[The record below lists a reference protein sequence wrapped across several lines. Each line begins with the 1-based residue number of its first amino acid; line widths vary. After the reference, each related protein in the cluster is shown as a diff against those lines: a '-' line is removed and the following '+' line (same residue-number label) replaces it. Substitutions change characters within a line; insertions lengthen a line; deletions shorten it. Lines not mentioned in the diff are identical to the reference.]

1 MYRWLEILTMIEN
14 KKFIVNDTDWAQTI
28 EKGVED
34 YTDMLFE
41 AVWEGS
47 DDVVPETLS
56 GEPFCGCSQC
66 FWRETLFY
74 LVPHLLE
81 GYENGKIELED

>member
-1 MYRWLEILTMIEN
+1 MSKSFN
-14 KKFIVNDTDWAQTI
+14 VNDQEWAHDL

-41 AVWEGS
+41 AVWDANDAEI
-47 DDVVPETLS
+47 VETLS
-56 GEPFCGCSQC
+56 GEPFCGCSPC

-74 LVPHLLE
+74 IVPKIIE

>member
-1 MYRWLEILTMIEN
+1 MSKGFNVI
-14 KKFIVNDTDWAQTI
+14 DQDWSHDL

-47 DDVVPETLS
+47 EDEVPETLS
-56 GEPFCGCSQC
+56 GEPFCGCSTC
-66 FWRETLFY
+66 FWREALFF
-74 LVPHLLE
+74 LVPRLLR
-81 GYENGKIELED
+81 GYEEGKIELED

>member
-1 MYRWLEILTMIEN
+1 MSKN
-14 KKFIVNDTDWAQTI
+14 FSVNDEAWAHEL

-47 DDVVPETLS
+47 EEAVPETLS
-56 GEPFCGCSQC
+56 GELFCGCSQC
-66 FWRETLFY
+66 FWREALFY
-74 LVPHLLE
+74 LVPRLLE
-81 GYENGKIELED
+81 GYNEGKVELLED

>member
-1 MYRWLEILTMIEN
+1 MSD
-14 KKFIVNDTDWAQTI
+14 KFVVNDQAWAHNL

-47 DDVVPETLS
+47 DETVSETLS
-56 GEPFCGCSQC
+56 GEIFCGCSAC
-66 FWRETLFY
+66 FWREALFF
-74 LVPHLLE
+74 LVPRLIE
-81 GYENGKIELED
+81 GYEEGKIEIEK